1 MAKKRIVEPKKP
13 KCEVVVIMANGEFK
27 GEGETVPEAF
37 LNVPLDFMK
46 VKYKGIVRLSQGGK
60 TTERLFMMRP
70 LRMMFSNKISR
81 IHWANQISKFLK

>member
-1 MAKKRIVEPKKP
+1 MAKKKIVEP

-27 GEGETVPEAF
+27 GEGNTIPEAF
-37 LNVPLDFMK
+37 MNVPLDFMK

-60 TTERLFMMRP
+60 TTERLYMMRQ
-70 LRMMFSNKISR
+70 LRMMFSNKIAK